1 MGPEKFITGPANDRT
16 EKFDWLEVNSMT
28 LRSVWRVALVL
39 LMTVCGTLGALA
51 GDRKIFDEKTFA
63 EAQAHGKS
71 ILVDISAPW
80 CPTCNAQK
88 PIIEKLSA
96 EPQYQGLTIFEVD
109 FDTRKDVLRK
119 FGAQTQSTLIVFKG
133 DKETGRSVG
142 STDADAIDALLH
154 KAL

>member
-1 MGPEKFITGPANDRT
+1 MSSNFLGWAGLALLLIVSGVSAAMAGERT
-16 EKFDWLEVNSMT
+16 V
-28 LRSVWRVALVL
+28 
-39 LMTVCGTLGALA
+39 
-51 GDRKIFDEKTFA
+51 FDEKAFT
-63 EAQAHGKS
+63 EAQAQGKS

-96 EPQYQGLTIFEVD
+96 EPKYQGLMIFDVD
-109 FDTRKDVLRK
+109 FDTRKDILRK
-119 FGAQTQSTLIVFKG
+119 FSAQTQSTLIVFKG

-154 KAL
+154 TAL